1 MFSLSINCTRNSISS
16 GDAVF
21 IMRINFSLAVIL
33 TSIFLFYTSR
43 QTAPILSF
51 KLYPGADMPQASE
64 SIVGG
69 LTGRNSKDYVYEMQ
83 VM

>member
-1 MFSLSINCTRNSISS
+1 MSS

-51 KLYPGADMPQASE
+51 ASNPSIDIACMSE

-69 LTGRNSKDYVYEMQ
+69 LAGRNSKDYIYEMQ

>member
-1 MFSLSINCTRNSISS
+1 MSS

-51 KLYPGADMPQASE
+51 KLYPGTDMPQASE

-69 LTGRNSKDYVYEMQ
+69 
-83 VM
+83 

>member
-1 MFSLSINCTRNSISS
+1 MSS
-16 GDAVF
+16 GGAVF
-21 IMRINFSLAVIL
+21 IMRISFSLAVIL

-51 KLYPGADMPQASE
+51 ELYPGADMPQASE

-83 VM
+83 VMQKRN